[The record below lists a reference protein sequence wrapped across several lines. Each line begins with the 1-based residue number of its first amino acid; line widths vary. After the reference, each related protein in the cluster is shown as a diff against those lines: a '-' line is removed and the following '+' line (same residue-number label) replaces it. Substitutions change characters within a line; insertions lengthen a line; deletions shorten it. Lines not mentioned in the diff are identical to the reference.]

1 MISLLT
7 IATIISVAYLFYW
20 VCTEDRTPES
30 LSATYYLLG
39 DKGWVFQ
46 VVIASVGLMLLP
58 VFVSVS
64 ETSTQHLAF
73 IACGGLLF
81 TAFAPAFKLKLEGA
95 VHYSAAVVCCVC
107 AILWQVLEGLW
118 DITLLFA
125 LIGWMCHLQWK
136 NWCWWLEV
144 AVTGSVMANLWRLV

>member
-7 IATIISVAYLFYW
+7 ITTIISVAYLFYW
-20 VCTEDRTPES
+20 VSTEDRTPES

-58 VFVSVS
+58 VWVSVS
-64 ETSTQHLAF
+64 ETSTQHLVF

-81 TAFAPAFKLKLEGA
+81 TAAAPAFKLKLEGA
-95 VHYSAAVVCCVC
+95 VHYSAAIICCTS
-107 AILWQVLEGLW
+107 AILWQIMEGLW
-118 DITLLFA
+118 DITLIFGLLGFT
-125 LIGWMCHLQWK
+125 LYLQHDK
-136 NWCWWLEV
+136 WCFWLEF
-144 AVTGSVMANLWRLV
+144 SVLCSVLSNIWRLV

>member
-1 MISLLT
+1 MSTLLIFSMVIT
-7 IATIISVAYLFYW
+7 ICYLCLSAW
-20 VCTEDRTPES
+20 VTGGVPES

-39 DKGWVFQ
+39 NKGWLFQ
-46 VVIASVGLMLLP
+46 LVMGMTGLLLLP
-58 VFVSVS
+58 VWVSVS
-64 ETSTQHLAF
+64 EVGLQHLAF
-73 IACGGLLF
+73 FACGGLLF
-81 TAFAPAFKLKLEGA
+81 TAVAPAFKLKLEGA

-107 AILWQVLEGLW
+107 AVLWQIMEGLW

-125 LIGWMCHLQWK
+125 LIGWMCYLQWR